1 MRRMLSVGACLLLGA
16 SFLSPVPL
24 LAQQPQ
30 VVVGANDPQVDVP
43 AVQAAVDRGG
53 KILLRG
59 TFDFGTDAGNHI
71 IVPGRPCPAQDVK
84 GRSTIFIYQHNVT
97 IMGEVGS
104 HGELLTV
111 VKNGMPPFWIGWDG
125 EVSRT
130 PPEGTDGVDFGKE
143 AFPQDAAGVVLYRDT
158 ITDCGACQTRYA
170 RGYPNVSATIKSIYF
185 DSPKHYGVKI
195 TAGHDVV
202 VTGNVLS
209 KVQFGGLVHANG
221 LNGPGTSSGA
231 THIAVGTM
239 GVSLFYAPFILGAIT
254 GEIHIEQNV
263 VDDVG
268 TEPIATH
275 WGEAFGFGALIT
287 SAGVNIQGNTIRNI
301 GRRADGS
308 SSDVI
313 LAGAIMVAD
322 NYASPP
328 LVASNI
334 IQNTSIYGIWDAAFL
349 GPAPGARIE
358 SNSLTDSGVTGIAV
372 EAYAGPR
379 DGSAVSFN
387 MVAQDARQLPGLF
400 LIGVLGMDGCTINS
414 NTLAGDVPLVG
425 VALQST
431 SNCAV
436 VANKDKRKTMSP
448 ASPTY
453 FLDPLSSGNLI
464 KAATG
469 TAVDNGTNNT
479 ILIAKQ

>member
-1 MRRMLSVGACLLLGA
+1 MKDGREVRSAHRERGHCREAGVLRAACAALA
-16 SFLSPVPL
+16 L
-24 LAQQPQ
+24 LALVLHAP
-30 VVVGANDPQVDVP
+30 
-43 AVQAAVDRGG
+43 
-53 KILLRG
+53 
-59 TFDFGTDAGNHI
+59 
-71 IVPGRPCPAQDVK
+71 PG
-84 GRSTIFIYQHNVT
+84 
-97 IMGEVGS
+97 
-104 HGELLTV
+104 
-111 VKNGMPPFWIGWDG
+111 
-125 EVSRT
+125 
-130 PPEGTDGVDFGKE
+130 
-143 AFPQDAAGVVLYRDT
+143 
-158 ITDCGACQTRYA
+158 
-170 RGYPNVSATIKSIYF
+170 
-185 DSPKHYGVKI
+185 
-195 TAGHDVV
+195 
-202 VTGNVLS
+202 
-209 KVQFGGLVHANG
+209 FGGEIPKKIPVTVTADK
-221 LNGPGTSSGA
+221 
-231 THIAVGTM
+231 
-239 GVSLFYAPFILGAIT
+239 
-254 GEIHIEQNV
+254 GEYNKKNNKIHIEQNV